1 MSVTRRQ
8 TSISEPRFAPS
19 ILNADFGRLAEA
31 VGALERGGADWVH
44 VDVMDGH
51 FVPNLTF
58 GPKMVADLHKAT
70 RLPLDVHL
78 MIERPDDW
86 VDRYVDA
93 GAAYV
98 VIHVEAAQAVS
109 ATLSRIRARGAK
121 AGITLNP
128 DTPVDRVL
136 PFLDE
141 VDLAL
146 VMSVNPGFGGQ
157 KFIESAIGKLQRL
170 RKEIDTRHLAVELE
184 VDGGV
189 KLDNVRRVIEAG
201 ASVVVAGSAVFE
213 SAGRRR
219 GGNAEVPGRAES
231 APALSPGD
239 LQRATRP
246 ELDLTPALTEGAVRD
261 TVESDPERVAPKAL
275 REIGHRESDALVVRE
290 GLGREID
297 VAPLWEP
304 RRVED
309 QIRHV
314 EEEVAVLRAAPV
326 QNGADAVTVDE
337 HVAVDE
343 VVVEEMPHFRTRF
356 GKLHQTFVA
365 LFECTTLGRR
375 ITQKLPPSR
384 RAARR
389 RLVRKS
395 EQPLAPAR

>member
-1 MSVTRRQ
+1 M
-8 TSISEPRFAPS
+8 
-19 ILNADFGRLAEA
+19 
-31 VGALERGGADWVH
+31 GALERGGADWVH

-98 VIHVEAAQAVS
+98 VVHVEAARDVS
-109 ATLSRIRARGAK
+109 ATLARIRARGAK

-136 PFLDE
+136 PYLDE

-170 RKEIDTRHLAVELE
+170 RKEIDARHLAVELE

-189 KLDNVRRVIEAG
+189 KLDNVRRIVEAG

-213 SAGRRR
+213 SPDGVDA
-219 GGNAEVPGRAES
+219 AMKKFRA
-231 APALSPGD
+231 ALS
-239 LQRATRP
+239 
-246 ELDLTPALTEGAVRD
+246 
-261 TVESDPERVAPKAL
+261 
-275 REIGHRESDALVVRE
+275 
-290 GLGREID
+290 
-297 VAPLWEP
+297 
-304 RRVED
+304 
-309 QIRHV
+309 
-314 EEEVAVLRAAPV
+314 
-326 QNGADAVTVDE
+326 
-337 HVAVDE
+337 
-343 VVVEEMPHFRTRF
+343 
-356 GKLHQTFVA
+356 
-365 LFECTTLGRR
+365 
-375 ITQKLPPSR
+375 
-384 RAARR
+384 
-389 RLVRKS
+389 
-395 EQPLAPAR
+395 QPLR